1 MSFSSWEEFTENR
14 VLKRAAF
21 TDLSLSEV
29 YAQREEYASRIERVN
44 PFRLPEGFKRARE
57 YGASESCRT
66 AITAESGIA
75 A

>member
-1 MSFSSWEEFTENR
+1 MGEEFTENR

-44 PFRLPEGFKRARE
+44 PFRLPEGSKEAMKDS
-57 YGASESCRT
+57 ASS
-66 AITAESGIA
+66 
-75 A
+75 

>member
-1 MSFSSWEEFTENR
+1 MNSSPMSFSSREEFTENR

-44 PFRLPEGFKRARE
+44 PFRLPEGSKEAMKDS
-57 YGASESCRT
+57 ASS
-66 AITAESGIA
+66 
-75 A
+75 